1 MLQAEQLSTEVRR
14 VCVCLQH
21 HYGWMIH
28 RNVDPTQPV
37 LNRDIVYSNCL
48 PLSISDFKTSNVFF
62 RVKYDLKEDSVPGA
76 GSPEAFC
83 IDFQVRQMS

>member
-1 MLQAEQLSTEVRR
+1 MSILPSLSLTGI
-14 VCVCLQH
+14 LF
-21 HYGWMIH
+21 I
-28 RNVDPTQPV
+28 PPA
-37 LNRDIVYSNCL
+37 L